1 MHQNPENYIV
11 KEFELELLSPETR
24 KSPERLHELLADVF
38 FEFTQSGTAHTKQD
52 IVDMLPKCPEEKF
65 VVRDYIEKK
74 LSNDLVLV
82 HYIADREIL
91 ESGEKRTTLCSSIW
105 KNTQDKWQIIFFQ
118 GTPAKT
124 VE

>member
-11 KEFELELLSPETR
+11 KEFELELLSLETR
-24 KSPERLHELLADVF
+24 RSPERLNELLADNF

-52 IVDMLPKCPEEKF
+52 IIDMLPKCPEEKF

-91 ESGEKRTTLCSSIW
+91 ESGLKRTTLCSSIW

-118 GTPAKT
+118 GTPAKI

>member
-1 MHQNPENYIV
+1 
-11 KEFELELLSPETR
+11 
-24 KSPERLHELLADVF
+24 
-38 FEFTQSGTAHTKQD
+38 
-52 IVDMLPKCPEEKF
+52 MLPKCPEEKF

-91 ESGEKRTTLCSSIW
+91 ESGEKRCTLCSSIW
-105 KNTQDKWQIIFFQ
+105 QKKDDNWQVIFFQ

-124 VE
+124 V